1 MSLADQSQQWFPT
14 SVHVT
19 VHQARNLRAKGKNGT
34 NDAYAIIQVAKDKFS
49 TSVSEKCVD
58 PVWKEEASFDLPLF
72 HSGNGDRC
80 TLYIIAMHRAQVGLD
95 KFLGQ
100 AVVNLLDLHDNNPG
114 KKTDWFRLVDK
125 SGKQDKVRGEV
136 LLDIQFLRNNMSAS
150 MLDLSLKDKPRSRM
164 SKLKDKVR
172 GKKKDGFSDS
182 ASAIVPSVSKGFT
195 DSEGEADAQSLN
207 QSQGVKKK
215 SKLKTLFAPKSNL
228 QRNVSQSMSTLGTL
242 PEKNSTLGGSRSSG
256 LNVDSPDV
264 KKKFKFLGHKR
275 TGSSDSKHSLGAF
288 TLLGRSKQSNS
299 DLNNTCI
306 NGNHVYA
313 EETDP
318 HSGSTLSLNSSGQ
331 GSVEDVRKHTSEV
344 PVDVPSHKH
353 ESTDRAILE
362 QQRHLE
368 AKRLEEEEKYRVEGK
383 RLQEEEERRLQE
395 EQERKRRF
403 LEDEARRKKQKEE
416 EEEAAEHQKLEEE
429 RRRSEELK
437 QQEEGSMSDRLSSLF
452 GMIRKKEEKKE
463 ELPTTAPS
471 SNPGDPDKPI
481 SQPSSS
487 TFEDIDIGSERPAD
501 HQKSSSKTQTPSAI
515 GGFLNRTAKVSAV
528 KPRYTESLESEPADF
543 QTVPSQLCPSPATSE
558 STLSSVP
565 SDSPDTFSSLH
576 SSLAPPNISQ
586 SPRGSPRGST
596 EDLSAGFVQSS
607 LMADKKRRDP
617 VPRSYTTHGGNTAP
631 VREITNPAYVEK
643 DEPQP
648 GRQMSVPLPD
658 YDTLFPH
665 KRHGVQGHTRWDHII
680 AEVNQK
686 HMDFAEMSVD
696 GPEENEP
703 SAGFSVPQESPAMKL
718 YQTQSQ
724 PTKPTSLKK
733 AAAPAPPKSV
743 APPDPQLVADYSQ
756 TQSRNTANQSLTRP
770 NLPAVSGPANT
781 SRERVPEVSRD
792 GARRVLRPS
801 PGATHA
807 PRSASHMEATTRDG
821 EREAPVTVTTQAP
834 TAKPR
839 QRATGKEP
847 VQQEDFAVTPVVSDK
862 RMDSNIQSKSSSGMS
877 SMVTRGRQAELDP
890 FPSTELLSKDPWAQ
904 LKPNQEVDPFSTG
917 SVRREQEVE
926 DRGMTPGDLDNIF
939 SREKQT
945 DLFADFNGSDS
956 NKPSEYM
963 KKDEDSNQVS
973 PVFQRRNSKQKQ
985 SLPPTTHLAN
995 KTSKSRQEPV
1005 YKEEPTITTANQVL
1019 SARGGRGGS
1028 ITPKPPAVGRTQN
1041 EFYGSQD
1048 QFGAEPFG
1056 STLTSSEP
1064 LNVVMEEVEP
1074 ASPAGGLAGGKAPL
1088 RARVSAADVQPVS
1101 AQNSNEGGL
1110 ALTPRRPHPVKPMSS
1125 ESQHPISTTA
1135 VREIKVRE
1143 GTPRKVQVANAV
1155 DSGPFTQLTQEELI
1169 TMVVRQQTDLSKK
1182 ESKIVELEEYI
1193 DNLLVRVIDEQPGI
1207 LQSLNSDKPE

>member
-72 HSGNGDRC
+72 HPGNGDRC

-125 SGKQDKVRGEV
+125 SGKQDKPRGEV
-136 LLDIQFLRNNMSAS
+136 LLDIQFMRNNMSAS
-150 MLDLSLKDKPRSRM
+150 MLDLSMQDKPRSRI

-228 QRNVSQSMSTLGTL
+228 HRNISQSMSTLGTL
-242 PEKNSTLGGSRSSG
+242 PEKNSSLSGSRSSG

-275 TGSSDSKHSLGAF
+275 SGSSDSKHS
-288 TLLGRSKQSNS
+288 LGRSKQSNS
-299 DLNNTCI
+299 DLNNMCI

-344 PVDVPSHKH
+344 PVDVPVPSHKH

-362 QQRHLE
+362 QQRHPEGEERRQAEE
-368 AKRLEEEEKYRVEGK
+368 AKRLEEEE
-383 RLQEEEERRLQE
+383 RRHQE

-403 LEDEARRKKQKEE
+403 LEDEARRKKQREE

-437 QQEEGSMSDRLSSLF
+437 QQEEASMSDRLSSLF

-471 SNPGDPDKPI
+471 SNPGDSDKPI

-501 HQKSSSKTQTPSAI
+501 HQKSSSKPQTPSAI

-528 KPRYTESLESEPADF
+528 KPRYTESLESEPADC

-596 EDLSAGFVQSS
+596 EDLSEGFVRSS
-607 LMADKKRRDP
+607 LMADKKRRAP
-617 VPRSYTTHGGNTAP
+617 VPRSYTTHGAQNGGNTAP

-648 GRQMSVPLPD
+648 GRKMSVPLPD
-658 YDTLFPH
+658 YDTLFPQ
-665 KRHGVQGHTRWDHII
+665 KRHGVQGQTRWDHII

-703 SAGFSVPQESPAMKL
+703 SAGFSVPQESPAMKQ
-718 YQTQSQ
+718 YQTPSQ
-724 PTKPTSLKK
+724 PTKPTSSKK

-743 APPDPQLVADYSQ
+743 APPDPRLVADYSQ

-770 NLPAVSGPANT
+770 NLPAVSGPANA

-792 GARRVLRPS
+792 GAKRALRPS

-807 PRSASHMEATTRDG
+807 PRSASHVETTTQDG
-821 EREAPVTVTTQAP
+821 EREAPVTVPTQAP

-839 QRATGKEP
+839 QRTTDKGP

-862 RMDSNIQSKSSSGMS
+862 RMDSNIQTKSSSGMS

-890 FPSTELLSKDPWAQ
+890 FPSTELLSKDSWAQ

-917 SVRREQEVE
+917 SVQRELKVE

-973 PVFQRRNSKQKQ
+973 PVFQRKNSPRQKQ
-985 SLPPTTHLAN
+985 SHPPTTHLDN
-995 KTSKSRQEPV
+995 KTTKSRQEPV
-1005 YKEEPTITTANQVL
+1005 YKEKPTITTANQVL
-1019 SARGGRGGS
+1019 SARGGRDGS
-1028 ITPKPPAVGRTQN
+1028 VTPKPPADGRTQN
-1041 EFYGSQD
+1041 EFYGSED

-1074 ASPAGGLAGGKAPL
+1074 ASPAGGLSGGKAPL
-1088 RARVSAADVQPVS
+1088 RARVSPSDVQPVS

-1125 ESQHPISTTA
+1125 KSQHPISTTA

-1143 GTPRKVQVANAV
+1143 STPRKAQVANAV